1 MCREDLQ
8 FTDVF
13 IGFAGRVHDARVF
26 QHSPLFDKGSQLCNG
41 NHLLG
46 DSAYPNIDWL
56 LTPFKQNLN
65 LTPKMRQYN
74 KVHSSLRIQVEIA
87 IGMLKGRYRRLKF
100 LESLSIENIC
110 GVVLSACILHNI
122 CILNEDTAEILETNN
137 AIPVAYLQHQVL
149 APVMRDRG
157 TAKRIRIMNQLP

>member
-1 MCREDLQ
+1 M
-8 FTDVF
+8 
-13 IGFAGRVHDARVF
+13 HDARVF
-26 QHSPLFDKGSQLCNG
+26 QHSPLFDRGSQICNG

-46 DSAYPNIDWL
+46 DSAYPNIEWL

-87 IGMLKGRYRRLKF
+87 IGMLKGRFRRLKY

-110 GVVLSACILHNI
+110 GVILSACILHNI
-122 CILNEDTAEILETNN
+122 CILNEDIEEMLVNNN
-137 AIPVAYLQHQVL
+137 AVPVAYIQHQVL
-149 APVMRDRG
+149 APNQRDQG